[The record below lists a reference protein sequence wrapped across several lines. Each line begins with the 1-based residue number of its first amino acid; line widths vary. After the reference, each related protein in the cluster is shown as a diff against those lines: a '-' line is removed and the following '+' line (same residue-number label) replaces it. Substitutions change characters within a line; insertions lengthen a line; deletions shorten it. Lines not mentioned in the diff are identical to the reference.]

1 MGVNY
6 GSGLPFDA
14 CYFVASRKRGMV
26 AL

>member
-1 MGVNY
+1 VGY